1 MGKRVIAIGLDAAD
15 PQLLE
20 EWMAAGKLPHLSSLC
35 EKGSYGRL
43 ETYDWY
49 RAETPWTT
57 FLTGV
62 SPEKTGYWSPIKYD
76 ARDGTIKMAY
86 AFNFTEFPPFYAAA
100 KERGVTIFDMP
111 QAPLVEG
118 LEGEQVLAWGTHS
131 AQTESVSLPRELW
144 QEITKKHGP
153 HPLLD
158 NDGANCY
165 ELASLINL
173 AERMEVG
180 IERRKNAFID
190 LIQTKERAFAMT
202 IFGEAHVA
210 GHYFW
215 HLGQPHPLSEAFAEK
230 GAPDLLLSSFQAID
244 KAIGEIAAAAPD
256 DATLVVFSAH
266 GMGANVM
273 DLPSVVFL
281 PEFMYRFCF
290 PGKAAI
296 APGTFGAPVPPLLP
310 VDEMAIDKFATALW
324 RRTKEGNAFVDALK
338 STLPRRLYNK
348 LKPYLERTTSLDL
361 ESLKAKLPAPF
372 RAKVDELLARNTRK
386 RRILS
391 PFELRKRGHPQPFQP
406 AAWFENF
413 WPEMKAMALPSFSE
427 GYIRINVQ
435 GRDKNGIVPPEE
447 YSQLCDE
454 ITEELHKL
462 VDARTGQKMVKR
474 VIRTRTRLSD
484 ETEKSPDADLV
495 VVWQEDSVADT
506 VESPTMGRIGP
517 LPYMRTGSHRAGGF
531 IAVKSAESFQVR
543 DGGHAVDLAPS
554 FLKLLG
560 EQPPPQMEGTPLL

>member
-1 MGKRVIAIGLDAAD
+1 MDKRVIAIGLDAAD

-76 ARDGTIKMAY
+76 AKEGAIKMAY
-86 AFNFTEFPPFYAAA
+86 AFNFEEFPPFYAEAR
-100 KERGVTIFDMP
+100 EGGVTIFDMP

-118 LEGEQVLAWGTHS
+118 LKGEQVLAWGTHS
-131 AQTESVSLPRELW
+131 GQTESVSLPKELW
-144 QEITKKHGP
+144 QEISKKHGP

-158 NDGANCY
+158 DDGANCY
-165 ELASLINL
+165 DLDSLIDL
-173 AERMEVG
+173 AERMKVG
-180 IERRKNAFID
+180 IERRKNAFVD
-190 LIQTKERAFAMT
+190 LIQTKERAFSLT

-215 HLGQPHPLSEAFAEK
+215 HLGQPHPLSEAFAKK

-244 KAIGEIAAAAPD
+244 EAIGDIAAAAPE

-281 PEFMYRFCF
+281 PEFMYRFSF
-290 PGKAAI
+290 PGEAVI
-296 APGTFGAPVPPLLP
+296 APGTYGAAVPPLLP
-310 VDEMAIDKFATALW
+310 VEEMAIDQFATALW
-324 RRTKEGNAFVDALK
+324 RRTKEGNLLVDTLK
-338 STLPRRLYNK
+338 RALPRPVYNK
-348 LKPYLERTTSLDL
+348 LKPYLERSAEIDL
-361 ESLKAKLPAPF
+361 ETLKAKLPAPF
-372 RAKVDELLARNTRK
+372 RAKVEELLSRTEK

-391 PFELRKRGHPQPFQP
+391 PFELREQGHPQPFQP

-413 WPEMKAMALPSFSE
+413 WPEMKAIALPSFSE

-447 YSQLCDE
+447 YGQLCDE
-454 ITEELHKL
+454 ITAELHKL
-462 VDARTGQKMVKR
+462 VDARTGEKMVKR
-474 VIRTRTRLSD
+474 VIRTRAQLSE

-506 VESPTMGRIGP
+506 VESPTIGRIGP

-531 IAVKSAESFQVR
+531 IVVKSAEGLQIR

-560 EQPPPQMEGTPLL
+560 QQPTAQMEGTALL